1 MFKDKPWKE
10 WKTRKTVLIFSVL
23 CVCAYTVFGIIL
35 AFADKSL
42 DSALTEQLF
51 SFFKWLVVTGCA
63 ITISKVFK
71 GKTNTDCDETFHD
84 QSSELESDEE
94 YSELDEISL
103 EDESISETEE
113 EINN

>member
-1 MFKDKPWKE
+1 MKNKPWKE

-23 CVCAYTVFGIIL
+23 CVCTYTVFGIIL

-42 DSALTEQLF
+42 DSSLTEQLF

-71 GKTNTDCDETFHD
+71 GKTNTDCDECFD
-84 QSSELESDEE
+84 IGNSELNESGSDEE
-94 YSELDEISL
+94 YSESDELPS
-103 EDESISETEE
+103 EDEEE
-113 EINN
+113 NK